1 MGKAAANKRV
11 AKRKSVEQISV
22 TNITTLLHFEKI
34 AEQAL
39 LVDASS
45 SGFLMHI
52 NRKDLVPEHLRSNL
66 NISIVEGEPVMM
78 MISQMELELNGK
90 IARTKYIGK
99 GVFEVAVDFS
109 DDAPEYWRECLFD
122 LLS

>member
-1 MGKAAANKRV
+1 MNSPAKKRV
-11 AKRKSVEQISV
+11 AKRKSVERISL

-34 AEQAL
+34 AGKAS

-45 SGFLMHI
+45 TGFLLQI
-52 NRKDLVPEHLRSNL
+52 ERKDLLPEHLRQNL
-66 NISIVEGEPVMM
+66 SIESVEGEPVVMV
-78 MISQMELELNGK
+78 IEQMDLELSGR

-99 GVFEVAVDFS
+99 GIFEVAVDFS

>member
-1 MGKAAANKRV
+1 MTSTAKKRA
-11 AKRKSVEQISV
+11 AKRKTVDKISIS
-22 TNITTLLHFEKI
+22 NITTLLHFEKI
-34 AEQAL
+34 ASKAV

-52 NRKDLVPEHLRSNL
+52 DRKDLIPEHLRQNL
-66 NISIVEGEPVMM
+66 SIESVDGEPVVMV
-78 MISQMELELNGK
+78 IEQMDLELSGR
-90 IARTKYIGK
+90 IARTKYVGK
-99 GVFEVAVDFS
+99 GLFEVAVDFS